1 MAARILGNTTT
12 ASVASVKLRAGV
24 ASVMP
29 IVGLT
34 RVYPVS
40 DVAYILMVVGA
51 YLDTTG
57 RFKYTTDIF
66 SVVDATSFSTSK
78 VADADAFTLSD
89 SPALDTSKPLT
100 DTTSLSD
107 SVLTVMVF
115 IRSFSDTSS
124 PTDANTLLI
133 SPAYSDAVTSS
144 DTTVL
149 SLNKALTDS
158 FALNDLSDAA
168 GPTVSFSDF
177 TNNVVS
183 ATDNSI
189 FNSSKILSDNFSLAD
204 GGTVTSQN
212 YCDITYFL
220 TDYVGESRTF

>member
-1 MAARILGNTTT
+1 MAARILGNTTA

-24 ASVMP
+24 ASVVP

-34 RVYPVS
+34 KVYPVA

-57 RFKYTTDIF
+57 RFKYTTDIV
-66 SVVDATSFSTSK
+66 SAVDATSFSTSK
-78 VADADAFTLSD
+78 VADADTFTLSD

-107 SVLTVMVF
+107 SVLTVLIF
-115 IRSFSDTSS
+115 IRDFSDTTS

-133 SPAYSDAVTSS
+133 SPAYSDAVAPS
-144 DTTVL
+144 DTTTL
-149 SLNKALTDS
+149 SSDKTLADSFTLTDS
-158 FALNDLSDAA
+158 AIQSFSRFTSDTVSASDSSVVASDKGFSDSLSLSD
-168 GPTVSFSDF
+168 S
-177 TNNVVS
+177 
-183 ATDNSI
+183 
-189 FNSSKILSDNFSLAD
+189 
-204 GGTVTSQN
+204 GTVISQD

>member
-1 MAARILGNTTT
+1 MAARILGNTTA

-24 ASVMP
+24 ASVVP

-40 DVAYILMVVGA
+40 EVAYILMVVGA

-57 RFKYTTDIF
+57 RYKYTTDIF
-66 SVVDATSFSTSK
+66 GVSDIASLNTSK
-78 VADADAFTLSD
+78 VADADAFTLAD
-89 SPALDTSKPLT
+89 
-100 DTTSLSD
+100 DTTLSADKGLSDTASLSD
-107 SVLTVMVF
+107 TAITVLIF
-115 IRSFSDTSS
+115 IRDFADTAS
-124 PTDANTLLI
+124 PADANTLLI

-144 DTTVL
+144 DTTAL
-149 SLNKALTDS
+149 SLDKTLTDS
-158 FALNDLSDAA
+158 FALNDLSDAT
-168 GPTVSFSDF
+168 GPTISFADF

-183 ATDNSI
+183 ASD
-189 FNSSKILSDNFSLAD
+189 SSVVTSDKGFSDSLSLSDS
-204 GGTVTSQN
+204 GTVISQN